1 MSLVNFSPE
10 SIAQLRAIL
19 GSFGDDEIAREIKS
33 TVPYIESRYFKVSSI
48 VEKETE
54 SGDKYN
60 EYKAFEVLPDGTPVD
75 DGIIFDSDATNTF
88 KPADPIYFDNLR
100 INDLIFSG
108 SVELGYAYKVE
119 AVWQELENEDPVYY
133 IIPKGGGGGASIFR
147 LKCLSN
153 TTIAYNAI
161 NTNFSIVDDDDNVT
175 ESNVTVLQR
184 KFTTANFYE
193 NEILYAQLED
203 GIYDLSPFLAGV
215 GVGNA

>member
-33 TVPYIESRYFKVSSI
+33 TVPYIESRYFQVSSI

-100 INDLIFSG
+100 INELIFSG
-108 SVELGYAYKVE
+108 SVELGYAYQVE
-119 AVWQELENEDPVYY
+119 AVWRELENEDPVYY

-147 LKCLSN
+147 LKCLSDV
-153 TTIAYNAI
+153 TIGYNGTSSA
-161 NTNFSIVDDDDNVT
+161 FSIIDDSDVVT
-175 ESNVTVLQR
+175 EANVTVIQR

-193 NEILYAQLED
+193 NEILYAQSD
-203 GIYDLSPFLAGV
+203 AVGYDLSPFLAGI
-215 GVGNA
+215 GGTSA

>member
-19 GSFGDDEIAREIKS
+19 GSFGDNEIAREIKS
-33 TVPYIESRYFKVSSI
+33 TVPYIESRYFQVSSI

-54 SGDKYN
+54 GGDKYN

-108 SVELGYAYKVE
+108 SVELGYAYQVE
-119 AVWQELENEDPVYY
+119 AVWRELENEDPVYY
-133 IIPKGGGGGASIFR
+133 IIPKGGGGGGDVRLLMTGTTLEKGVPFENGASIVGYDNIVIT
-147 LKCLSN
+147 SGV
-153 TTIAYNAI
+153 TI
-161 NTNFSIVDDDDNVT
+161 VQNV
-175 ESNVTVLQR
+175 
-184 KFTTANFYE
+184 FDTANIYSG
-193 NEILYAQLED
+193 EILYAYINED
-203 GIYDLSPFLAGV
+203 GNYALDKALLGV
-215 GVGNA
+215 